1 MYNTNAGEHR
11 CHAHLHCRDDQDED
25 LLLLPGCSAELPL
38 PLVARTA
45 NLLDATGQGIVG
57 INGQDWN
64 ATTVEL
70 LAAITSSPSSTATI
84 FRDDTRLLLHLAL
97 FRRRPVPPPP
107 PLSSLQ
113 LGSTVHLTSLN
124 MTSPPLPAAVAP
136 SFFFRSSSFIG
147 GRLCSLRLLVNSFRL
162 HWAPLCCTL
171 TQTQSHKYRHLHKTK
186 SWRRRWFKIASQ
198 EEIGHVDD
206 DDDESPEATD

>member
-11 CHAHLHCRDDQDED
+11 CHAHRHRDDDED
-25 LLLLPGCSAELPL
+25 LLLLPGCSAAEQPL
-38 PLVARTA
+38 PLVAWTA

-64 ATTVEL
+64 ATAAVEL
-70 LAAITSSPSSTATI
+70 LAAITSSPSTTI

-107 PLSSLQ
+107 LSSLL

-124 MTSPPLPAAVAP
+124 MTSPPLPAVAP
-136 SFFFRSSSFIG
+136 SFFRSSSFIG

-162 HWAPLCCTL
+162 YWHLLLHTYTYTDTQAQTL
-171 TQTQSHKYRHLHKTK
+171 T
-186 SWRRRWFKIASQ
+186 
-198 EEIGHVDD
+198 
-206 DDDESPEATD
+206 

>member
-11 CHAHLHCRDDQDED
+11 CHAHRHRDDRDED
-25 LLLLPGCSAELPL
+25 LLLLPPGCSTELPLPL
-38 PLVARTA
+38 PLVAWTA

-64 ATTVEL
+64 ATAAVEL
-70 LAAITSSPSSTATI
+70 LVAITSSPSTTI
-84 FRDDTRLLLHLAL
+84 FRDVTRLLQHLAL

-107 PLSSLQ
+107 LSSLL

-124 MTSPPLPAAVAP
+124 MTSPPLPAAAP
-136 SFFFRSSSFIG
+136 SFFRSSSFIG

-162 HWAPLCCTL
+162 HWHLLLHTY
-171 TQTQSHKYRHLHKTK
+171 TNTHTHKHRHLHKTK
-186 SWRRRWFKIASQ
+186 S
-198 EEIGHVDD
+198 
-206 DDDESPEATD
+206 